1 MEKIFVIFK
10 KNHLKII
17 KKTIKAKIAFIFF
30 CFVVIYLKVGKMSY
44 QKGVENDKSQKFV
57 FALHS

>member
-17 KKTIKAKIAFIFF
+17 KKIIKAKIAFIFF
-30 CFVVIYLKVGKMSY
+30 FFVVIYLKVGKMSY